1 MFEEPLIKD
10 KRKPQLRRMVYK
22 LIDKLEANEMQDIYL
37 FKVKR
42 ERDRTRERTRK
53 KNEREYE
60 TRGFN
65 RFPPHPF
72 GIWNL
77 ELSIVPLIV

>member
-22 LIDKLEANEMQDIYL
+22 LIDKLEANETQDIYL

-42 ERDRTRERTRK
+42 ERQRVREREREIRTREKTR
-53 KNEREYE
+53 RE
-60 TRGFN
+60 
-65 RFPPHPF
+65 
-72 GIWNL
+72 
-77 ELSIVPLIV
+77 V